1 MSHIGKK
8 IGRDW
13 LLYYDGLYNPNVEPY
28 TYYSN
33 DLLMDYDTYTMLRV
47 RFNYWLT
54 NKASVFIDIRN
65 LTDYTDISRSITEPA
80 LGKQVIMGFDLEI

>member
-1 MSHIGKK
+1 
-8 IGRDW
+8 
-13 LLYYDGLYNPNVEPY
+13 
-28 TYYSN
+28 
-33 DLLMDYDTYTMLRV
+33 MDYDAHTMLRV
-47 RFNYWLT
+47 RFNYWIT